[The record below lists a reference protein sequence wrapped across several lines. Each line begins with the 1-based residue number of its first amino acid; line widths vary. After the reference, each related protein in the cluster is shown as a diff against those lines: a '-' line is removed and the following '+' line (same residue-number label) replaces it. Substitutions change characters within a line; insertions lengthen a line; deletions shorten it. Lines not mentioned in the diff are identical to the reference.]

1 MIAPE
6 HLRNLPFFAFMDEEQ
21 VNAVAKIAEELP
33 FDVGDEICEAHTP
46 STALYFLIH
55 GSLLYY
61 MVVLS
66 PYQPD
71 YCKEYFIGVVNPGE
85 IFGISAVIEP
95 HVHTATLRAD
105 KPGFVIKI
113 DGIALRNLCEQ
124 DAELAVG
131 LMKAVAKTAM
141 SRLEMT
147 RTQLVTQMAERP
159 KELHHS
165 GLVIPDVRNRIL
177 PME

>member
-6 HLRNLPFFAFMDEEQ
+6 RLRSLPFFAFMDEEQ
-21 VNAVAKIAEELP
+21 LNAVAKIAEELP
-33 FDVGDEICEAHTP
+33 FEAGDEICEAHTP
-46 STALYFLIH
+46 SDALNFLIH

-71 YCKEYFIGVVNPGE
+71 YRKEYFIGVVNPGE
-85 IFGISAVIEP
+85 IFGISALIEP

-105 KPGFVIKI
+105 KPGFLIRI
-113 DGIALRNLCEQ
+113 DAKVLRELCDK

-131 LMKAVAKTAM
+131 LMKAVARTAM

-147 RTQLVTQMAERP
+147 RTQLVSQMAEKA
-159 KELHHS
+159 KELHYQ
-165 GLVIPDVRNRIL
+165 GRVAPEYRNGIL

>member
-1 MIAPE
+1 
-6 HLRNLPFFAFMDEEQ
+6 
-21 VNAVAKIAEELP
+21 
-33 FDVGDEICEAHTP
+33 
-46 STALYFLIH
+46 
-55 GSLLYY
+55 

-71 YCKEYFIGVVNPGE
+71 YRKEYFIGVVNPGE
-85 IFGISAVIEP
+85 IFGISALIEP

-113 DGIALRNLCEQ
+113 DAIALRNLCEE

-141 SRLEMT
+141 NRLEMT
-147 RTQLVTQMAERP
+147 RTQLVTQMTERP
-159 KELHHS
+159 KELHPS
-165 GLVIPDVRNRIL
+165 GWLAPDVRNGVL